1 MNLTNMLD
9 GQVAFV
15 TGGTSGIG
23 RGTALAL
30 KAAGAKVI
38 ATGVSE
44 KEVQAALAD
53 PVFAGIDAHVLNV
66 TDDAGVRE
74 AFSRFERLDILVN
87 AAGVGGQG
95 PVEFEAESFAR
106 TLDINLTGTLRVCT
120 AARPLLARQGGAIVN
135 IASLMSFFG
144 SATAPA
150 YSSSKGGV
158 VQLTKSLAVSW
169 AEEGIR
175 VNALAPG
182 WIDTPMTQILQND
195 PERNGRVMAR
205 SPMKRWG
212 RTEEVAAGITFL
224 CSPMASF
231 ITGIVLPVDGGYLA
245 AGM

>member
-1 MNLTNMLD
+1 MNISDMFE
-9 GQVAFV
+9 GQVALIV
-15 TGGTSGIG
+15 GGTSGIG
-23 RGTALAL
+23 LGTALAL

-44 KEVQAALAD
+44 KEVTAALDD
-53 PVFAGIDAHVLNV
+53 PAFSGIEAHVLDV
-66 TDDAGVRE
+66 RDEAGVT
-74 AFSRFERLDILVN
+74 AFFSGQQSLNVLVN

-135 IASLMSFFG
+135 IASMMSFFG

-158 VQLTKSLAVSW
+158 VQLTKSLALAW
-169 AEEGIR
+169 AESGIR

-182 WIDTPMTQILQND
+182 WIDTPMTKPLQAD
-195 PERNGRVMAR
+195 PERNARVMMR

-212 RTEEVAAGITFL
+212 RTEEVANGILFL
-224 CSPMASF
+224 CSPLSSF
-231 ITGIVLPVDGGYLA
+231 VTGVVLPVDGGYLA
-245 AGM
+245 SGM